1 MSNLLCLCNIS
12 LTVLL
17 TMITEGNLSVSSV
30 MSTSKSSLTDISQ
43 NTNSNF
49 QNGIQLA
56 KEKLTTI
63 LSKLLQKEQLLR
75 DDVITGID

>member
-1 MSNLLCLCNIS
+1 
-12 LTVLL
+12 
-17 TMITEGNLSVSSV
+17 MITEGNLSVSSV